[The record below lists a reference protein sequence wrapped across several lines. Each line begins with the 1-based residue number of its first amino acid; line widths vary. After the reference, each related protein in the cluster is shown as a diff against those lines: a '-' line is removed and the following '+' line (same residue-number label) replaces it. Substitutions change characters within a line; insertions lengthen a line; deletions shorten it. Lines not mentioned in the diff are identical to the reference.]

1 MLYKVRITLET
12 VDEFR
17 KCGYMYQ
24 FQMRAIELSSGSV
37 VILCRMVLT
46 FESINEIS

>member
-1 MLYKVRITLET
+1 MLYKVRITFET

-24 FQMRAIELSSGSV
+24 FQMKAIELSSGSV
-37 VILCRMVLT
+37 CYLVQDGAN
-46 FESINEIS
+46 F